1 MIAERYV
8 AREIAGV
15 FVAVLAVLLFVYAAS
30 RFVRLLGDAAAGR
43 LPGDVVLQLVFVK
56 LSTGLGVLLPL
67 AFFIAVLLALGR
79 LHRDG
84 EVVAM
89 AAGGIGVGRLASVV
103 LLLGLSA
110 GGLVALLAAVAIP
123 RMAAMEDELITRA
136 RGQAQVTGLFPGRF
150 KELGGGGVAY
160 VGDLDP
166 DRRVMHDVFV
176 RVRRPGRDE
185 LVSAERA
192 RQAVQGP
199 GGERFMV
206 LEDGYRYS
214 GSPGRRDFAIT
225 RFERHA
231 VRLDA
236 MARHTGRRAL
246 DAIPSSELWRS
257 SEPAHA
263 AELQWRASLPL
274 STLLLALLALPLSR
288 TSRHQGRY
296 AGLLVA
302 VVSYFLYTNGIGIV
316 RNLLERG
323 LVPVCVGVW
332 PVHLVMLGLA
342 VAMLYRQG
350 GGRFRWPRA
359 RRGGGA
365 PESGPGQ
372 VAGGCATRRRYAS
385 RW

>member
-8 AREIAGV
+8 AREVAGV
-15 FVAVLAVLLFVYAAS
+15 FVAVLAVLLFVYATS
-30 RFVRLLGDAAAGR
+30 RFVRLLGEAAVGR
-43 LPGDVVLQLVFVK
+43 LPGDVLWQLVFVK

-67 AFFIAVLLALGR
+67 AFFVAVLLALGR

-89 AAGGIGVGRLASVV
+89 AAGGIGVGRLARVV
-103 LLLGLSA
+103 LLLGLST
-110 GGLVALLAAVAIP
+110 GGVVALLAAVAIP
-123 RMAAMEDELITRA
+123 RMAALEDELIARA
-136 RGQAQVTGLFPGRF
+136 REQARVTGLFPGLF
-150 KELGGGGVAY
+150 KELGQGGVAY
-160 VGDLDP
+160 VEGLDP
-166 DRRVMHDVFV
+166 ERRVMHNVFV
-176 RVRRPGRDE
+176 SVPRPGRDE
-185 LVSAERA
+185 VLSARRA

-206 LEDGYRYS
+206 LEEGYRYS
-214 GSPGRRDFAIT
+214 GSPGRRDFVIT

-236 MARHTGRRAL
+236 LARRGGRRAL

-257 SEPAHA
+257 PEPAHA

-274 STLLLALLALPLSR
+274 SALLLALLALPLSR

-302 VVSYFLYTNGIGIV
+302 VVLYFLYTNGIGIA

-323 LVPVCVGVW
+323 LLPVFVGVW
-332 PVHLVMLGLA
+332 PVHLAAFGLA
-342 VAMLYRQG
+342 VAMLHRQG
-350 GGRFRWPRA
+350 VGRFRWPRA
-359 RRGGGA
+359 RRGVPG
-365 PESGPGQ
+365 SGPG
-372 VAGGCATRRRYAS
+372 
-385 RW
+385 